1 MLRFVASFIWIL
13 SFLLAGQ
20 AARAQSV
27 SLGLLL
33 GPAIRSEDG
42 TALGFELKGGY
53 RFLPTI
59 ETQLYYWRVNSGAD
73 LSGGDTSVSAT
84 ETLSSFGAEALYAF
98 PGSNWSAGAKLGFAK
113 NSKDGKASS
122 SAANGASGNTI
133 TLSESKTSL
142 VVTPTV
148 VYEVPLSF
156 MLVGGEAAYF
166 YSLSSSVPKA
176 LSLMVEGRVRF

>member
-1 MLRFVASFIWIL
+1 MLRLVTSFIWVL
-13 SFLLAGQ
+13 SFIFAGQ
-20 AARAQSV
+20 AARAETA

-59 ETQLYYWRVNSGAD
+59 ETHLYYWRVNSGAD
-73 LSGGDTSVSAT
+73 LSGSGTTVSSS
-84 ETLSSFGAEALYAF
+84 ETLSSLGAEALYAF
-98 PGSNWSAGAKLGFAK
+98 PGSNWSAGAKLGYMK
-113 NSKDGKASS
+113 NSKDGTASTS
-122 SAANGASGNTI
+122 GTSADTI
-133 TLSESKTSL
+133 TLSESKTAL
-142 VVTPTV
+142 VVAPTV